1 MRPAAQGDRRAGLPR
16 GYSAPAR
23 FLRPTRRHEEEQKR
37 LLERTAGTPAMRR
50 EYRMSLIVQMVVVA
64 LLFAAMLALL
74 VQSYLLVRKFHG
86 PRLAPLGWMVPALA
100 ALLGVVIGR
109 RFLRLLND
117 YRRLS

>member
-1 MRPAAQGDRRAGLPR
+1 MPRFASRRR
-16 GYSAPAR
+16 RSALDLGANYG

-74 VQSYLLVRKFHG
+74 VQSYLLVRKFHD